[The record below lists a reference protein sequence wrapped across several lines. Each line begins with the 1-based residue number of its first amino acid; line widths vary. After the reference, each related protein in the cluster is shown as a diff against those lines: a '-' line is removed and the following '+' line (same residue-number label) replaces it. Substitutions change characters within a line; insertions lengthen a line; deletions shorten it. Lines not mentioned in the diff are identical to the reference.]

1 MAAIDGLSSGLDTTS
16 IINQLMALEKVPQ
29 QRLQTKQSAAESS
42 IGSLRTLNT
51 KFLSVL
57 SAAAKLGARL
67 TSDPVPSPPPPSEWQ
82 PAKATSSD
90 AGRVTAT
97 AGAGATAG
105 SLSFN
110 VKQLATTTTRITEA
124 TWTST
129 TAAVAMDTATPPAPI
144 KTFSLTRGTTSTAIT
159 TQNGTL
165 EETVAAINASTAGVR
180 AGVVQVSSGV
190 YALQLTSTA
199 SGATGDITLTPTGG
213 TTFTTRGVLGQ
224 NAELDVSGV
233 AITSPSNTF
242 KDVLPGVTL
251 TVTKADTKTN
261 GVYDQPPVT
270 VEVKK
275 DTDGIAAKVQA
286 LVDAANA
293 ARADAKSLTAM
304 DPATKAKGRLYG
316 DSAVRSLVDKV
327 SSAISGGTSGPALAG
342 VTIARD
348 GTISFDKATFLT
360 ALEADPAKVEA
371 ALGKDGLAGRLHK
384 LADEA
389 SRTSSAV
396 GGPGL
401 ITSAITSRESQIAT
415 LKDGIASW
423 DARLAMKQKQLE
435 RTYTSLETAL
445 SKAKSQGQWL
455 AGQLANLPTSS

>member
-16 IINQLMALEKVPQ
+16 IINQLMALERVPQ
-29 QRLQTKQSAAESS
+29 QRLQVKQTAAESS
-42 IGSLRTLNT
+42 ITSLRTLNT
-51 KFLSVL
+51 KFVSLF

-67 TSDPVPSPPPPSEWQ
+67 PSAPVPDPPPPSEWQ

-90 AGRVTAT
+90 ATRVTAAT
-97 AGAGATAG
+97 TAGATAG
-105 SLSFN
+105 SLSFH
-110 VKQLATTTTRITEA
+110 VKQLASTTVRMSTDTWGATTEA
-124 TWTST
+124 TSGSPAHLSFTLKKGTGTPVTIT
-129 TAAVAMDTATPPAPI
+129 TA
-144 KTFSLTRGTTSTAIT
+144 
-159 TQNGTL
+159 NGTL
-165 EETVAAINASTAGVR
+165 AETVSAINASSAGVR
-180 AGVVQVSSGV
+180 AGIVQVSSGV
-190 YALQLTSTA
+190 YALQVVSSTS
-199 SGATGDITLTPTGG
+199 GDTGGGITLTNPDGVNLLKATGTDG
-213 TTFTTRGVLGQ
+213 KNAVLDLG
-224 NAELDVSGV
+224 SGSTV
-233 AITSPSNTF
+233 QSTSNTF

-251 TVTKADTKTN
+251 TVLKADTATAT
-261 GVYDQPPVT
+261 GYEQAAVSVDVT
-270 VEVKK
+270 K
-275 DTDGIAAKVQA
+275 DTDGLAGKVQA

-304 DPATKAKGRLYG
+304 DPTTKAKGRLYG
-316 DSAVRSLVDKV
+316 DSGLRSLVDKV
-327 SSAISGGTSGPALAG
+327 SSAISGGSSGPALAG

-348 GTISFDKATFLT
+348 GTVSFDKAKFLT

-384 LADEA
+384 LADET

-415 LKDGIASW
+415 LKDGISSW
-423 DARLAMKQKQLE
+423 DARLALKQKQLE